1 MKKVFV
7 KGFALLAV
15 VALSFANISCEQK
28 AEETVETTE
37 EGVEGAEA
45 APVEETAPVEAAPVE
60 AAPVEGTEAAP
71 AEGTETAPATEAP
84 ATEEAP
90 AK

>member
-37 EGVEGAEA
+37 EGVEGAEV
-45 APVEETAPVEAAPVE
+45 APVDETAPVEVAPATETAPVE
-60 AAPVEGTEAAP
+60 GTEVAPAETEGTEAAP
-71 AEGTETAPATEAP
+71 AT
-84 ATEEAP
+84 TEEP